1 MMKLL
6 EFCDYQSQ
14 NQNIKMHQINLDE
27 INIEVVLKNIKNLHL
42 TILSP
47 LGKVRISAPKRMKLE
62 NIKMFALTKLSWIKK
77 QQAKMLSQER
87 EAKKAYKNNE
97 EHHFLGEKYLLEVVQ
112 TSKKPSLEVVDG
124 HIILNI
130 KNHFGEAEKK
140 HLLQNWYRK
149 QLTEIVWQLI
159 AKWEKTMNLQI
170 AELQIRQMKTR
181 WGSCHIGK
189 KKIIINLELAKKPLH
204 CLEYVVVHEMVHL
217 FERKHN
223 QRFKNYMTHYLP
235 NWQACKQQLNSLLV

>member
-1 MMKLL
+1 
-6 EFCDYQSQ
+6 
-14 NQNIKMHQINLDE
+14 MHQINLDE
-27 INIEVVLKNIKNLHL
+27 INIEVILKNIKNLHL
-42 TILSP
+42 TILPP

-77 QQAKMLSQER
+77 HQAKMLSKER
-87 EAKKAYKNNE
+87 ETKKAYANNE
-97 EHHFLGEKYLLEVVQ
+97 EHYFLGEKYLLEVVQ
-112 TSKKPSLEVVDG
+112 TSKKASAEVIDG

-181 WGSCHIGK
+181 WGSCNIGK
-189 KKIIINLELAKKPLH
+189 KKIIINLELAKKPLY

-223 QRFKNYMTHYLP
+223 QRFKNYMTQYLP

>member
-1 MMKLL
+1 MSNSFFI
-6 EFCDYQSQ
+6 EG
-14 NQNIKMHQINLDE
+14 E
-27 INIEVVLKNIKNLHL
+27 ISIDVVLKNIKNLHL
-42 TILSP
+42 TILPP
-47 LGKVRISAPKRMKLE
+47 LGRVRISAPKRMKLE
-62 NIKMFALTKLSWIKK
+62 NIKMFALTKLVWIKK

-87 EAKKAYKNNE
+87 EAKKDYVSNE
-97 EHHFLGEKYLLEVVQ
+97 EHYFLGEKYLLEVVQ
-112 TSKKPSLEVVDG
+112 TSKKTSVEVVDG
-124 HIILNI
+124 QIILSVKANFTQMQI
-130 KNHFGEAEKK
+130 KN
-140 HLLQNWYRK
+140 LLQEWYRSELK
-149 QLTEIVWQLI
+149 KIVWQMI

-170 AELQIRQMKTR
+170 VELQIRQMKTR

-235 NWQACKQQLNSLLV
+235 NWKACKQQLNSLPV